1 MTVSE
6 LAKKLGLE
14 IITMTDPER
23 EITGGYVCDFLSFV
37 IGRANPGDVWIT
49 VVGNINT
56 VAVSLLAGA
65 ACVILAENSPI
76 DSQAAEKAKAEGV
89 TILRSGKSSF
99 ELTCEIGRLIGW
111 REQTAPKHRG

>member
-89 TILRSGKSSF
+89 TILRSGKA
-99 ELTCEIGRLIGW
+99 RLS
-111 REQTAPKHRG
+111 